1 DISSEMLALDRTVAA
16 ARKLDIRIVQTSM
29 DNLEMF
35 AAGEFDLV
43 IQPVS
48 TCYIADVRRCFAEV
62 ARVTQP
68 GGLYISQHKSPVSL
82 QAETTPTGEG
92 YRITEPYYRNG
103 PLPPAERSR
112 FREHGTQEFV
122 HRWEELV

>member
-1 DISSEMLALDRTVAA
+1 MTE
-16 ARKLDIRIVQTSM
+16 K
-29 DNLEMF
+29 
-35 AAGEFDLV
+35 
-43 IQPVS
+43 QP
-48 TCYIADVRRCFAEV
+48 
-62 ARVTQP
+62 P
-68 GGLYISQHKSPVSL
+68 SQHKSPVSL

-122 HRWEELV
+122 HRWEQLVGGICRAGFVIEDLVEPQHADTQAAVGTFGHRGRYIAPYVRIKARRTAVARSKELLTNS